1 MWNNDKIGSFNLY
14 LQNDIIIYNNIQLIQ
29 ISCPDDTSVSI
40 QQRFTVPLLAPTKV
54 NASFVSS
61 GDL

>member
-1 MWNNDKIGSFNLY
+1 MWNNDKIGSFYLY
-14 LQNDIIIYNNIQLIQ
+14 LQNDIIMYNNMQLIQ

-40 QQRFTVPLLAPTKV
+40 QRRFTVPLLIPMKV